1 MAGLTASATGHIL
14 EKTRSSKGEMMKHKA
29 LILVAILFLLAGSV
43 FADGMMSAEELF
55 FQAVREGN
63 TSYVKNA
70 LNTSEVN
77 IDITN
82 SDGWTP
88 IMVATDGKLLS
99 MVVLLLGYKPDLEV
113 KDPNNR
119 TVFDIAEDK
128 GNVGISNALAAAR

>member
-1 MAGLTASATGHIL
+1 
-14 EKTRSSKGEMMKHKA
+14 MMKHRA
-29 LILVAILFLLAGSV
+29 LILVAALFLLAGSV

-88 IMVATDGKLLS
+88 LMVATDAKLTS
-99 MVVLLLGYKPDLEV
+99 MVILLLGYKPDLEV
-113 KDPNNR
+113 KDPNGR
-119 TVFDIAEDK
+119 TVFDIAKDK
-128 GNVGISNALAAAR
+128 GNVAISNALQAAR